1 MALGVAGLV
10 RSPLLCLAA
19 FAFTRISK
27 SYSTDTFSHVPASRS
42 FHSTLS
48 WVFAFTFVLSCLS
61 ILNRKLSDLAHNK
74 WQWDPKT
81 DPFMRFAAEAKK
93 WNWPEEVAVLTGG
106 SDGIGS
112 YVAEGLAAHGA
123 KVAILD
129 IQPPT
134 ERIRDRESESDTT
147 VGIGDLLFFA
157 VPNIYYFECDVS
169 SQPLVFDAA
178 EKVRKSLGKPSVLIN
193 NAGIGRPYTILDL
206 PPGRPREVFNVNV
219 FSHFNTLQEFLPDM
233 LEQKKGYVM
242 AVASVASFWSGAA
255 MSSYSCSKAAVLALH
270 ESLNQELKHRYRCP
284 EIKTAI
290 VHPHFTRTK
299 LIADF
304 EEHLKKRR
312 NAPPLLEPKTVAD
325 IMVKQILSGKS
336 GQLFIPQSTSVLI
349 PLVRGLP
356 TWLQEFLRDSVARS
370 ETNAEIG
377 K

>member
-1 MALGVAGLV
+1 MASATY
-10 RSPLLCLAA
+10 
-19 FAFTRISK
+19 F
-27 SYSTDTFSHVPASRS
+27 
-42 FHSTLS
+42 
-48 WVFAFTFVLSCLS
+48 
-61 ILNRKLSDLAHNK
+61 
-74 WQWDPKT
+74 
-81 DPFMRFAAEAKK
+81 
-93 WNWPEEVAVLTGG
+93 
-106 SDGIGS
+106 
-112 YVAEGLAAHGA
+112 
-123 KVAILD
+123 
-129 IQPPT
+129 
-134 ERIRDRESESDTT
+134 
-147 VGIGDLLFFA
+147 FFA
-157 VPNIYYFECDVS
+157 VPNIHYFECDVS

-178 EKVRKSLGKPSVLIN
+178 EKVRKSLGKPSILIN

-242 AVASVASFWSGAA
+242 TVASVASFWSGAA

-325 IMVKQILSGKS
+325 IIVQQILSGKS